1 MSMRWVPLV
10 VATVLLGAA
19 LLIVWLVAVPV
30 GPVACPAIYPAPRN
44 CTGPGRSGTAVVV
57 TAVVAAIYAMTAL
70 LALLGRRSRRPLVI
84 AGVVALA
91 AASPIGY
98 AVVIWAA

>member
-10 VATVLLGAA
+10 VATVLLVAA

-30 GPVACPAIYPAPRN
+30 GPLACPAIYPAPRN
-44 CTGPGRSGTAVVV
+44 CTEPGRSGTAVVV
-57 TAVVAAIYAMTAL
+57 TVVVAALYVATVL
-70 LALLGRRSRRPLVI
+70 LALRGRRSRRPLVTT
-84 AGVVALA
+84 GVLAIA

-98 AVVIWAA
+98 AVVIWA

>member
-10 VATVLLGAA
+10 VATVLLVAA

-30 GPVACPAIYPAPRN
+30 GPLACPAIYPA
-44 CTGPGRSGTAVVV
+44 
-57 TAVVAAIYAMTAL
+57 
-70 LALLGRRSRRPLVI
+70 LVI